1 MQSFPD
7 VRLRHLAGACYSL
20 GPRATYESSANC
32 ETEPTFASGLNATR
46 SLTPRSSQSS
56 AVGTSPR

>member
-7 VRLRHLAGACYSL
+7 VRLRHLAGRLCAL
-20 GPRATYESSANC
+20 GPEGDVRDSSANC

-46 SLTPRSSQSS
+46 S
-56 AVGTSPR
+56 